1 MQNKLSVII
10 MLTVSLFLVGC
21 GQDIV
26 FDNTPESNSTSSE
39 NKAPVANAGADKTT
53 SVFKAIEIAGSV
65 TVGDGQIV
73 GYEWREN
80 LQLISGRKSFTYT
93 PSTEGNHTL
102 VFSVIDENDLQ
113 DSDSMIVIVT
123 PEVNGTI

>member
-1 MQNKLSVII
+1 MQNKLYVII
-10 MLTVSLFLVGC
+10 MLTISLFLVGC

-26 FDNTPESNSTSSE
+26 FDNTPDSNDTNGST
-39 NKAPVANAGADKTT
+39 KAPVVNAGKDITT
-53 SVFKAIEIAGSV
+53 PVFKAVEIVGTV

-102 VFSVIDENDLQ
+102 TFSAFDDNDLKG
-113 DSDSMIVIVT
+113 SDSIIVTVT
-123 PEVNGTI
+123 PEVNGSI